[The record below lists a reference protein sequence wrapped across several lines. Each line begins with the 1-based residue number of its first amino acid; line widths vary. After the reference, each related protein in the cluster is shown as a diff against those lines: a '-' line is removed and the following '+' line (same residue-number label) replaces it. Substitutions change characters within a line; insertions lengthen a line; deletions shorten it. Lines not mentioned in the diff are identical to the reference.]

1 MSKLLL
7 TTDKLPAGMA
17 VAEVFNMV
25 QFTGTVEISERG
37 VVVGLFERKRTE
49 YQDIIDAF
57 SASAPNEANAIIGV
71 QMSTSTQAFSDTT
84 YLYITYVGTPVV
96 LVNE

>member
-17 VAEVFNMV
+17 ISEVFNMV

-57 SASAPNEANAIIGV
+57 SASAPNEANAIMGV
-71 QMSTSTQAFSDTT
+71 QVSTSTQAFSDTT